1 MGSTRLPGKIM
12 LDLAGKP
19 VLMRV
24 IERCFA
30 SVESHIVVVA
40 TSTDPL
46 DDAVHDLCV
55 RQGIEVFRGNL
66 LNVLDRYYHCALR
79 YKLDVIVRV
88 TADCPFIDPFIIDES
103 IRLFRLR
110 EVAYVSNCLERNFP
124 RGLDCEVFSFAAL
137 KDAYQNAAREEE
149 KEHVT
154 LYIIKKGKTLVY
166 PTPPAYQGEM
176 HLTLDEQADYD
187 LLKLLY
193 EKFDKRE
200 GLIDVQDVIVYLH
213 KHPELVQINAGV
225 AQKTT

>member
-19 VLMRV
+19 VLFRV
-24 IERCFA
+24 IERCLK
-30 SVESHIVVVA
+30 STEPHLVVVA

-55 RQGIEVFRGNL
+55 REGIEVFRGNL
-66 LNVLDRYYHCALR
+66 LNVLARYHQCALR

-88 TADCPFIDPFIIDES
+88 TADCPLIDPFIIDES
-103 IRLFRLR
+103 IRLFREKR
-110 EVAYVSNCLERNFP
+110 VAYVSNCLERNFP

-137 KDAYQNAAREEE
+137 ADAYQNAVREEE

-154 LYIIKKGKTLVY
+154 PYIIKKGKTLAY
-166 PTPPAYQGEM
+166 PMPPLYRGEM
-176 HLTLDEQADYD
+176 RLTLDEQADYD
-187 LLKLLY
+187 LLKMLY
-193 EKFDKRE
+193 EKFNRADRI
-200 GLIDVQDVIVYLH
+200 IDVRDVIVYLH